1 MKTRMFAVCVVIVL
15 FFGIANAEISDGLV
29 AYHPFNGNAHDE
41 SGHGNNRTVSSAT
54 LAMDTSGSMISA
66 MPSGPYA
73 GWSAQSETQGSV
85 PIITSE
91 TGSVMCFPMQYSS
104 SGNISGWVCCLNI
117 KNIGGAGMID
127 VTVSVDKYTEQK
139 QFYMDAGARYS
150 LRPLVPVFPTYVGI
164 YLPLDTLYFTASSTG
179 YSQTV
184 GLSPFRGSC
193 SDPRIP
199 CWYKYEATGVTTT
212 SLVEQYLIG
221 SNSIDAVDVI
231 KITDMSGSLPDGGG
245 VVKVRAWD
253 KDGKQLTTVGDAPP
267 LSIYNHGTT
276 IIRGADLMGRFSD
289 GTPAAYIFFVESS
302 KMFITNVNNSV
313 DGSVKVPIIY
323 STGLTNFVSNS
334 IGPRNTLKVTDMS
347 GTIASGGIAIVITA
361 WDASGTAIPESAS
374 AEPLKLYSHGTT
386 TISGSALPERFPS
399 GTPLTY
405 EFSINS
411 LNMVVSNVKNSS
423 DGTLNI
429 PTVYTVG
436 IPKFVSNSIGPRNT
450 IYISDFSGWLGSTG
464 TVIKVR
470 AWDVSGTEIP
480 ESGSSAPLKLHNYGT
495 TSISG
500 SDLAARFPSG
510 SPMTYEFTVGS
521 SSDSGLVITNVKSSS
536 DGSTNI
542 PTVYT
547 SRKSGVT
554 YSYLTNYISDLNT
567 IQITDMSGNISTDG
581 ASITITAR
589 DVAGNIITESS
600 GATALKLYNYGTTT
614 IEGKNL
620 QNRFSG
626 GVPATYQFYTG
637 SSNAV
642 VTNLTKS
649 LDGTINIP
657 TVFNTGHQEGGI

>member
-1 MKTRMFAVCVVIVL
+1 
-15 FFGIANAEISDGLV
+15 
-29 AYHPFNGNAHDE
+29 
-41 SGHGNNRTVSSAT
+41 
-54 LAMDTSGSMISA
+54 MDTSGSMISA

-85 PIITSE
+85 PIIIYD
-91 TGSVMCFPMQYSS
+91 GGGLSVVAVYS
-104 SGNISGWVCCLNI
+104 GGLISGALCLFNI
-117 KNIGGAGMID
+117 KNIGAAGMID
-127 VTVSVDKYTEQK
+127 VTVSADKYTEQK
-139 QFYMDAGARYS
+139 QFYVDAGARYS
-150 LRPLVPVFPTYVGI
+150 LRPFVPA
-164 YLPLDTLYFTASSTG
+164 YFSSSTSNTSSVTASTTG
-179 YSQTV
+179 YSHTHQ
-184 GLSPFRGSC
+184 LSPLV
-193 SDPRIP
+193 
-199 CWYKYEATGVTTT
+199 ATGVPST

-347 GTIASGGIAIVITA
+347 GTIASGGIDIVITA
-361 WDASGTAIPESAS
+361 WDASGTAIPESVS

-386 TISGSALPERFPS
+386 TISGSAILERFPS

-411 LNMVVSNVKNSS
+411 PNMIVSNVKNSS

-436 IPKFVSNSIGPRNT
+436 IYKFVSNSIGPRNT
-450 IYISDFSGWLGSTG
+450 IYISDFTGWLGSPDG

-470 AWDVSGTEIP
+470 AWDVSGAEIP

-521 SSDSGLVITNVKSSS
+521 SDWYGGVVITNVKSSS
-536 DGSTNI
+536 DGSINI

-547 SRKSGVT
+547 RPLEYGVT

-567 IQITDMSGNISTDG
+567 IQITDISGNISTGG

-589 DVAGNIITESS
+589 DVAGNIIPESS
-600 GATALKLYNYGTTT
+600 GATALKLYNFGTTT
-614 IEGKNL
+614 IEGNDL
-620 QNRFSG
+620 QNRFPG
-626 GVPATYQFYTG
+626 GVPATYRFYTG
-637 SSNAV
+637 SSNYAV

-657 TVFNTGHQEGGI
+657 TVFCTGYKEGGI

>member
-41 SGHGNNRTVSSAT
+41 SGHGNNRTVSGAT

-91 TGSVMCFPMQYSS
+91 TGSFICFPRYSS

-127 VTVSVDKYTEQK
+127 VAVNVDKYTEQK
-139 QFYMDAGARYS
+139 QFYVDAGARYS
-150 LRPLVPVFPTYVGI
+150 LRPLVPVLETFAGF
-164 YLPLDTLYFTASSTG
+164 LPAQLDTLYFTASSTG

-184 GLSPFRGSC
+184 GLTSSLGPCAGSGQ
-193 SDPRIP
+193 
-199 CWYKYEATGVTTT
+199 CWYKYVATGVPST

-361 WDASGTAIPESAS
+361 WDASGTAIPESTS

-411 LNMVVSNVKNSS
+411 PNMIVSNVKNSS

-450 IYISDFSGWLGSTG
+450 IYISNFTGWLGSTDG

-470 AWDVSGTEIP
+470 AWDVSGAEIP

-521 SSDSGLVITNVKSSS
+521 SGGVVITNVKSSS
-536 DGSTNI
+536 DGSINI

-547 SRKSGVT
+547 RPLESGVT

-581 ASITITAR
+581 ASITIKAR
-589 DVAGNIITESS
+589 DVAGNIIPESS

-657 TVFNTGHQEGGI
+657 TVFNTGYQEGGI